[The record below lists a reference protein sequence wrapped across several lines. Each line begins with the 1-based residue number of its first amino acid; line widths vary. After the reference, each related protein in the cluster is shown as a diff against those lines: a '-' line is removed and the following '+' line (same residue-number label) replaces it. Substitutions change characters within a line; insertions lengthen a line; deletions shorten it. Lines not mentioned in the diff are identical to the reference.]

1 MSALRFNS
9 VKLFGMK
16 MEFSGAM
23 ATMFSDLIL
32 SFYNAQNIG
41 TFSIFFFFLF
51 IGGSKVKDHN
61 LKGI

>member
-1 MSALRFNS
+1 
-9 VKLFGMK
+9 